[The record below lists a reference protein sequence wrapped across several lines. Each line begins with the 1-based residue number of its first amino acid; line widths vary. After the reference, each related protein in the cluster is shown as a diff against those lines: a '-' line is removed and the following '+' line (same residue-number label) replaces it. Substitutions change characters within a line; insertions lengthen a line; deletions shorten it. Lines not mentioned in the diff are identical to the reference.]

1 MTKSLLLSLLLLAL
15 PQAQASP
22 ARVFGAA
29 MPAGE
34 AQPIAE
40 AVAGEVVA
48 DAGARKFSGRITE
61 VCQNKGCWVMLED
74 AGQVARVMMKDH
86 SFTVPKDARGAARV
100 YGILSVKELDQKTAA
115 HLASDAGRKDA
126 GRSET
131 VPTREYRI
139 EALSVELLDP
149 VEG

>member
-1 MTKSLLLSLLLLAL
+1 MTRSLLLSLLLLAL

-22 ARVFGAA
+22 TRVFGAA

-40 AVAGEVVA
+40 AVAGAVAA

-74 AGQVARVMMKDH
+74 EGTVARVMMKDH
-86 SFTVPKDARGAARV
+86 AFAVPKDTRGAVVV
-100 YGILSVKELDQKTAA
+100 YGTLTVKALDEKTAK
-115 HLASDAGRKDA
+115 HLADDAG
-126 GRSET
+126 GT
-131 VPTREYRI
+131 TPVPAREYRI
-139 EALSVELLDP
+139 DALSLQIV
-149 VEG
+149 GG